1 MAGLQSAQV
10 ILIEIAAHDARP
22 WNQYLTALGF
32 APGARFSD
40 SGISGSYCCRDLACV
55 KISEVTGP
63 AAGALSPAAEHLS
76 RHGEGVAEVRLGVP
90 DVAQARMR
98 ATAAGAKGLSGLIR
112 RVEEDSSGMIEAA
125 RVGGVGVQHWLL
137 NVAGPVA
144 EIPARQQEAS
154 IDYMVLAVDGADL
167 SSTARFYIRAF
178 GMDLLCA
185 QHVQAG
191 EERMRWVA
199 LSGAGWTL
207 VIVAQEPAGAPGIVS
222 TFLRAHGAGIGHIAF
237 RVTDILATVRQ
248 AAAGGVEFLHIPAAH
263 FDSASASL
271 GYTPPNLEELQ
282 RGHVAVGR
290 DGDGDGGVSYH
301 AMTGPVS
308 PRSQLSLGLVQRTAG
323 TPEISREAVTALA
336 AARAARSGLLAA
348 EDEPSRP
355 V

>member
-1 MAGLQSAQV
+1 
-10 ILIEIAAHDARP
+10 
-22 WNQYLTALGF
+22 
-32 APGARFSD
+32 
-40 SGISGSYCCRDLACV
+40 
-55 KISEVTGP
+55 
-63 AAGALSPAAEHLS
+63 
-76 RHGEGVAEVRLGVP
+76 
-90 DVAQARMR
+90 MR

-137 NVAGPVA
+137 SATGPVA

-167 SSTARFYIRAF
+167 NSTAQFYIRAF

-185 QHVQAG
+185 QQVQAG
-191 EERMRWVA
+191 EERMRSVA
-199 LSGAGWTL
+199 LSGTGWTL

-237 RVTDILATVRQ
+237 RVPDILATVRQ
-248 AAAGGVEFLHIPAAH
+248 ATASGVEFLPIPAAH
-263 FDSASASL
+263 FDSAPASL

-290 DGDGDGGVSYH
+290 DGDGEVTYH

-336 AARAARSGLLAA
+336 AARAGR
-348 EDEPSRP
+348 
-355 V
+355 